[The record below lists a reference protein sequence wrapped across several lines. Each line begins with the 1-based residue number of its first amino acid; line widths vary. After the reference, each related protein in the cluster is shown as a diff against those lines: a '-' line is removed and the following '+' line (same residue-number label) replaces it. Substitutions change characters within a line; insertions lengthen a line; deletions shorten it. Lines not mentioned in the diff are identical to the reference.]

1 MALMTLLLLTTLML
15 AFATLAQTE
24 PLIALNQLRSAQA
37 VTLAESGIELA
48 VWALTHATTT
58 GGFGGSGV
66 SPNVTI
72 AAAAAA
78 PFDGSQ
84 RIDVG
89 TAGGIDLTITCA
101 DQNLR
106 TVRAIGVSPASRAQ
120 VLATLVRVRNVARY
134 AACALCV

>member
-72 AAAAAA
+72 AAA
-78 PFDGSQ
+78 PPPPSDGSQ
-84 RIDVG
+84 RIAAG
-89 TAGGIDLTITCA
+89 TAAGMALRIRGA

-106 TVRAIGVSPASRAQ
+106 TVPPTAVSPATR
-120 VLATLVRVRNVARY
+120 
-134 AACALCV
+134 